1 MRAAAPQ
8 PSVALPET
16 AIRDRPAA
24 RDFREKGRI
33 RRMDSLSGHSQ
44 TVMAAPPDAAPED
57 SPRLRMLAIL
67 AVALAYFAFGSLG
80 LELAIAPV
88 HSGTIWPGAG
98 VALASLLV
106 LGRGCWPGITLG
118 AAALVLHVFGPDTP
132 LTLPERLTVALAI
145 GLGATLQAGL
155 ATLLLRQFFG
165 TPLALNQRRDWLV
178 LALAAGPAGCLLSP
192 AVAVLALAWGGI
204 VPAGAAPD
212 IWFGWWLGDM
222 LGVAIVLPLALLGPV
237 PRPPLLWRGQLPARM
252 GAMGAAIVLLCLG
265 ATLYAWAM
273 IGRIVDERNDAAFD
287 RMAEVSVSLL
297 THRLE
302 SYIRTLD
309 AAAGLVAASER
320 LEVGEWR
327 AFVAAQNLDQAMPG
341 VVGLGLIVPVPA
353 AEVPAL
359 EREMTAEIG
368 APVRVHP
375 ANTADTRFI
384 VRRIEPLE
392 RNGPALGLDFAIDP
406 VRVALAETAR
416 DTGLTRVTPPLTL
429 VQDLTSGPAFLLI
442 QPVYRGGQAPQRVAD
457 RRAQHLGWVYAPLV
471 ARDFFDGIMLS
482 EPRSFDLTVTDS
494 AEQGTDARIVFASAR
509 DAAEAPPAHV
519 AERQLSA
526 FGRSWSLTFESTGT
540 FVATTSEAQSG
551 VVLIA
556 GLVLTAMVGTLFTL
570 LQHRTEVV
578 QALVNAKTRE
588 LASQEQHTRSVI
600 DTAMVGIL
608 LLDHR
613 GRIIALNRAAE
624 AIFEARS
631 SELLGR
637 PLSGLIPIGPVWPL
651 PEEALASG
659 TPDRA
664 LRVERA
670 DGQGAYLELQLNR
683 WEAEDGQARHTAI
696 IRDITVR
703 QRAETQLAEAERRWN
718 LALTGARIAVF
729 DVDLHRRRQ
738 IVSHNWFDL
747 MGLPAPE
754 GGGPVVVER
763 DVWLRRLH
771 PEDAPQVLA
780 ADLAC
785 ARGETDRS
793 IAQYRILT
801 EDGRLRWMRS
811 EATVPEHD
819 AEGRPIRLLGVQID
833 VTELQEALEALRRSE
848 ARFREVVDLAPVGMA
863 LVDGDGRLV
872 QANAA
877 LCRFTGFGGG
887 ELEGMRLRD
896 LLAPGSEGI
905 ACPDFRALDR
915 GEHRLIV
922 SEDQYLRKDGRPVW
936 GLLSVSLLA
945 GDGDGVAGRARY
957 IAQIQDITERKEVEQ
972 LKSDFVATVSHE
984 LRTPLTSIKGSI
996 GLVLGA
1002 MGTDLPPKA
1011 SRLLSIGQ
1019 KNCDRLIT
1027 LVNDILDMEKI
1038 AAGRSH
1044 FSMVAAD
1051 VGALVEQ
1058 AVAANQ
1064 PYGQEF
1070 DVAFALDRPAGR
1082 LMASVDLDRFQ
1093 QVMANLLSNAAKFS
1107 PRGGRVAVTVQ
1118 SDGRRV
1124 RVGVRDQG
1132 EGVPEEFRD
1141 HIFEPFS
1148 QADSSATRAKGGT
1161 GLGLNISRQIMDR
1174 MNGEIGFDSRAG
1186 EGAEFWI
1193 TLPLLERA
1201 SQAALL
1207 PAPEGQERPARCPAI
1222 LHVEDDADFA
1232 EVFRSA
1238 FGARANVTC
1247 AASIAEATEALD
1259 RRRFDLVVLDWS
1271 LPDGGGQALLTV
1283 LAERQPDAAIF
1294 GLSAQDT
1301 PVPDPRIRRNI
1312 IKSRAHLDRI
1322 VEDMLA
1328 AVA

>member
-1 MRAAAPQ
+1 
-8 PSVALPET
+8 
-16 AIRDRPAA
+16 
-24 RDFREKGRI
+24 
-33 RRMDSLSGHSQ
+33 MDSSSGHSQ
-44 TVMAAPPDAAPED
+44 TVIVAPPDAAPED
-57 SPRLRMLAIL
+57 PPRLRLLAVL
-67 AVALAYFAFGSLG
+67 AVALAYFGFGSLG

-106 LGRGCWPGITLG
+106 LGRRCWPGITLG
-118 AAALVLHVFGPDTP
+118 AMALVLHAFGPDTP
-132 LTLPERLTVALAI
+132 LTLAERLTVALAI
-145 GLGATLQAGL
+145 GIGATLQAVL

-165 TPLALNQRRDWLV
+165 APLALNQRRDWLV

-204 VPAGAAPD
+204 VPAAVAPD

-222 LGVAIVLPLALLGPV
+222 LGVAIVLPLALLGPA
-237 PRPPLLWRGQLPARM
+237 PQPPLLWRGQVPARI

-287 RMAEVSVSLL
+287 RIADVSVSLL

-309 AAAGLVAASER
+309 AAAGLVAASDR
-320 LEVGEWR
+320 LEVAEWR
-327 AFVAAQNLDQAMPG
+327 AFVAAQDLEQAMPG

-353 AEVPAL
+353 AGVPAL
-359 EREMTAEIG
+359 ERQMAAEIG
-368 APVRVHP
+368 APFRVHP
-375 ANTADTRFI
+375 DSAADTRFI
-384 VRRIEPLE
+384 VRLIEPLE
-392 RNGPALGLDFAIDP
+392 QNGPALGLDFAIDP

-416 DTGLTRVTPPLTL
+416 DTGLTRVTPPLAL
-429 VQDLTSGPAFLLI
+429 VQDVASGPAFLLI
-442 QPVYRGGQAPQRVAD
+442 QPVYRGGQVPQRVAD
-457 RRAQHLGWVYAPLV
+457 RRARHMGWVYAPLV

-482 EPRSFDLTVTDS
+482 EPRNFDLTVTDA
-494 AEQGTDARIVFASAR
+494 AEQGTDARTVFASAR
-509 DAAEAPPAHV
+509 AVTEAPPAHQ
-519 AERQLSA
+519 AERQLNA
-526 FGRSWSLTFESTGT
+526 FGRSWSLTFRSTGT

-551 VVLIA
+551 VVLIV
-556 GLVLTAMVGTLFTL
+556 GLMLTAMVGTLFTL

-578 QALVNAKTRE
+578 QALVDAKTRE

-637 PLSGLIPIGPVWPL
+637 PLSGLVPIGPVWPL
-651 PEEALASG
+651 PEENLASA
-659 TPDRA
+659 PERA

-670 DGQGAYLELQLNR
+670 DGQGAYLELQFNR

-729 DVDLHRRRQ
+729 DVDLRRRRQ

-747 MGLPAPE
+747 MGMPAPE
-754 GGGPVVVER
+754 GGGPVVIDR

-801 EDGRLRWMRS
+801 EDGHQRWMRS

-819 AEGRPIRLLGVQID
+819 GEGRPIRLLGVQID

-863 LVDGDGRLV
+863 LVDGGGRLV

-887 ELEGMRLRD
+887 ELVGMRLSD
-896 LLAPGSEGI
+896 LLAPGSEGV
-905 ACPDFRALDR
+905 ACSDFRALDR
-915 GEHRLIV
+915 GERRLIV

-936 GLLSVSLLA
+936 GLLSVSRLA
-945 GDGDGVAGRARY
+945 GDGDIGGDIGGGAGSDGRARY

-1002 MGTDLPPKA
+1002 MGADLPPKA

-1038 AAGRSH
+1038 ASGRSH

-1051 VGALVEQ
+1051 IGALVEQ

-1070 DVAFALDRPAGR
+1070 EVAFALDRPAGR

-1124 RVGVRDQG
+1124 RVGVRDHG

-1174 MNGEIGFDSRAG
+1174 MNGEIGFDSRPG

-1193 TLPLLERA
+1193 TLPLLERVGRT
-1201 SQAALL
+1201 ALL

-1222 LHVEDDADFA
+1222 LHVEDDSDFA

-1238 FGARANVTC
+1238 FGARADVTC
-1247 AASIAEATEALD
+1247 AASIAEATEALN

-1271 LPDGGGQALLTV
+1271 LPDGGGQALLAV
-1283 LAERQPDAAIF
+1283 LAELQPDAAVF

-1312 IKSRAHLDRI
+1312 IKSRAQLDRI

-1328 AVA
+1328 AVV